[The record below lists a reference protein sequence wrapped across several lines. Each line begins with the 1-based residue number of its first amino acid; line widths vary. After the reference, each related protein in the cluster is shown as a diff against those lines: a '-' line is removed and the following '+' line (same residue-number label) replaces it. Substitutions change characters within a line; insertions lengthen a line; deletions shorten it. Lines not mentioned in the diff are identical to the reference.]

1 MIIYII
7 RSLKGGQRRAFLA
20 VFSPPAT
27 IAPTAVPISPRM
39 TALPSALATW
49 RCRFKAWEWALAQ
62 AR

>member
-1 MIIYII
+1 
-7 RSLKGGQRRAFLA
+7 
-20 VFSPPAT
+20 
-27 IAPTAVPISPRM
+27 M